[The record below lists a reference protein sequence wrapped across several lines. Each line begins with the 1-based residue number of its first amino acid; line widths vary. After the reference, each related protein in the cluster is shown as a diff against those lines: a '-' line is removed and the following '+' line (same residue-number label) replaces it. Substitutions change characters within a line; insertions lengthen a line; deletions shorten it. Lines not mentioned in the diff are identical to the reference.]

1 LILRRIF
8 EDSRGS
14 LTVEAA
20 IIFPVFLAMM
30 MAVINFINVVMVYVA
45 MDHAVSETVKQIA
58 AHAYPLKELKTD
70 SKTLNLLTGEK
81 MSQAGII
88 GEIFYRVVAKGSS
101 LALETVIKEIAR
113 ERIKEIYPLGEL
125 DDADFQISRVSVCN
139 PNGTAGSSSP
149 INNVSLNNEDVA
161 IVVKYRV
168 KLLVPFFSR
177 MIPLSNT
184 AVERAWADGQT
195 PLNDPGE
202 AGVL

>member
-1 LILRRIF
+1 MILRRVF

-14 LTVEAA
+14 LTIEAA

-30 MAVINFINVVMVYVA
+30 MAIINFINVVMVYVA

-70 SKTLNLLTGEK
+70 SKTLNLITGEK
-81 MSQAGII
+81 MSQAGIV
-88 GEIFYRVVAKGSS
+88 GEIFNRVVAKGSS
-101 LALETVIKEIAR
+101 LALETIIKEVAR
-113 ERIKEIYPLGEL
+113 ERIKERYPLGKL
-125 DDADFQISRVSVCN
+125 DDDDFEISRIAVYN
-139 PNGTAGSSSP
+139 PNGAAGSSR

-161 IVVKYRV
+161 IVVEYRV
-168 KLLVPFFSR
+168 RLLIPFFSR

-195 PLNDPGE
+195 LPSDPGE

>member
-1 LILRRIF
+1 MRRCF
-8 EDSRGS
+8 GDSRGS

-30 MAVINFINVVMVYVA
+30 MAIINFINVVMVYVA

-70 SKTLNLLTGEK
+70 SKTLNLITGEK
-81 MSQAGII
+81 MSQAGIV
-88 GEIFYRVVAKGSS
+88 GEIFNRVAAKGSS

-125 DDADFQISRVSVCN
+125 SDNDFQISRVSVYN
-139 PNGTAGSSSP
+139 PNGTAGSNSR

-161 IVVKYRV
+161 IVAEYRV

-177 MIPLSNT
+177 MIPLSAA
-184 AVERAWADGQT
+184 AVERAWADGQIL
-195 PLNDPGE
+195 PSDPGE

>member
-1 LILRRIF
+1 MILRRVF

-45 MDHAVSETVKQIA
+45 MDHAVSETAKQIA
-58 AHAYPLKELKTD
+58 THAYPLKELKTN
-70 SKTLNLLTGEK
+70 SKTLSLLTGEK
-81 MSQAGII
+81 MSQAGIM
-88 GEIFYRVVAKGSS
+88 GEIFNRVVAKGSS

-125 DDADFQISRVSVCN
+125 DDADFQISRVSVYN
-139 PNGTAGSSSP
+139 PYGTAGSSR

-161 IVVKYRV
+161 IVVEYRV
-168 KLLVPFFSR
+168 KLLIPFFSR
-177 MIPLSNT
+177 MIPLSAT

>member
-1 LILRRIF
+1 MILRRVF
-8 EDSRGS
+8 VDSRGS

-45 MDHAVSETVKQIA
+45 MDHAVSETAKQIA
-58 AHAYPLKELKTD
+58 THAYPLKALQTN

-81 MSQAGII
+81 MSQAGIT
-88 GEIFYRVVAKGSS
+88 GEIFNRVVAKGSS
-101 LALETVIKEIAR
+101 LALETIIKEIAR
-113 ERIKEIYPLGEL
+113 ERIKEMYPLGKL
-125 DDADFQISRVSVCN
+125 DDDDFQISRIAVYN
-139 PNGTAGSSSP
+139 PNGAAGSSR

-161 IVVKYRV
+161 IVVEYRV
-168 KLLVPFFSR
+168 RLLIPFFSR

-195 PLNDPGE
+195 PLNNPGK
-202 AGVL
+202 AGIL